1 MTGPAIERD
10 ARLPEK
16 GRLPERG
23 LGLALEILEQV
34 ARHDHGTTA
43 ADIARAV
50 GAPRATVYRV
60 VNSLVRDEY
69 LVRRAD
75 FSGFML
81 GARVLDLAAVVGAH
95 ARPDYAPVVDRLR
108 AETGEAVHL
117 FGFHRAGLM
126 ILDEDPAQP
135 LADRDLLL
143 ADPARSA
150 SGHLW
155 LLAHPER
162 DLPGAPHW
170 RVHPSADELRG
181 IQDAFAVRGYTEQV
195 ATLAPDRGCLAVPIH
210 DERSRPLGAVTLSIA
225 LARLSVAARHVGALR
240 QAAEA
245 LARSAPLSRW

>member
-1 MTGPAIERD
+1 MSGPAIERD

-16 GRLPERG
+16 G

-81 GARVLDLAAVVGAH
+81 GARVLDLAAVVGAR
-95 ARPDYAPVVDRLR
+95 ARPDFAPVVDRLR

-117 FGFHRAGLM
+117 FGFHRTGLT

-143 ADPARSA
+143 ADPTRSA

-155 LLAHPER
+155 LLAHPDR
-162 DLPGAPHW
+162 DIPRAPQW
-170 RVHPSADELRG
+170 RVSASAEELQG

-195 ATLAPDRGCLAVPIH
+195 ATLAPDRGCLAVPIR
-210 DERSRPLGAVTLSIA
+210 DERSRPLGAVTLSIT
-225 LARLSVAARHVGALR
+225 LARLSVAARHVAALR
-240 QAAEA
+240 EAAEA

>member
-16 GRLPERG
+16 G

-34 ARHDHGTTA
+34 ARNDHGMTA

-60 VNSLVRDEY
+60 VNSLVREEY

-117 FGFHRAGLM
+117 FGFHRAGLT
-126 ILDEDPAQP
+126 ILDEDPTRP

-143 ADPARSA
+143 ADPTRSA

-155 LLAHPER
+155 LLAHPDR
-162 DLPGAPHW
+162 DLPRAPHW
-170 RVHPSADELRG
+170 RVLPSAEELRG

-195 ATLAPDRGCLAVPIH
+195 ATLAPDRGCLAVPIR

-240 QAAEA
+240 EAAEA